1 MNRLKVFGLDVFV
14 ALLVL
19 VVAILAVS
27 LLVNV
32 PLVKDAVFSDQVASS
47 IETEYPRASE
57 IHQVEVRNGVGVSG
71 IAEQMRS
78 YLRSKGYD
86 VVGVGNHE
94 TFTVE
99 QTMIVDRIGNFA
111 IAQEVAASLGLPSE
125 RIQQDLRSEF
135 HLDVSI
141 ILGKDYGIIPPF
153 RGLEATPHTQE

>member
-1 MNRLKVFGLDVFV
+1 MNRLKVLGLDVFV

-19 VVAILAVS
+19 VVAVLAVS

-32 PLVKDAVFSDQVASS
+32 PLVQEAVFSDQVATSVES
-47 IETEYPRASE
+47 EYPSASE
-57 IHQVEVRNGVGVSG
+57 IYQVEVRNGVGVSG

-99 QTMIVDRIGNFA
+99 QTMIVDRIGNVD
-111 IAQEVAASLGLPSE
+111 IAQEVAASLGLPFE
-125 RIQQDLRSEF
+125 RIHQDLRSEF

-153 RGLEATPHTQE
+153 HDLEGISHTRE